1 MENRYSDL
9 VSIIVPI
16 YNVEKY
22 LCRCIDSIIRQTY
35 QKIEIILVDDGST
48 DKSGIIADKYA
59 RMDNRI
65 RVFHKKNGGLS
76 DARNYGIDKAV
87 GEYVMFVDSD
97 DYIDMDMVKILLDN
111 LKNSGADISMSA
123 FYWIYDNEQIIPYKR
138 YGDYTLYESDNKWEM
153 LFTNETT
160 MVVAWNKLYKTDI
173 FDNIRYKVGVLHE
186 DEEIIH
192 KILDRANRICYTD
205 SKLYYYVKRAD
216 SIVSAY
222 SLKRFNDAENAFYN
236 RMMFFDK
243 KKLNLYHKYTMNL
256 YMHYILNHINM
267 IPDNELNNKFRNKY
281 RIKCLKIMI
290 YRLNIL
296 FLRYDRACYQ
306 RVKQFVLFGKV

>member
-22 LCRCIDSIIRQTY
+22 LCRCVDSIIAQTY

-48 DKSGIIADKYA
+48 DKSGSIADKYV
-59 RMDNRI
+59 RIDNRT
-65 RVFHKKNGGLS
+65 RVFHKKNNGPS
-76 DARNYGIDKAV
+76 AARNYGIDKAV
-87 GEYVMFVDSD
+87 GKYIMFVDSD
-97 DYIDMDMVKILLDN
+97 DYIDVDMVEILLDN

-123 FYWIYDNEQIIPYKR
+123 FYWIYENEQIIPFKR
-138 YGDYTLYESDNKWEM
+138 HGDYVLYESDNKWEL

-160 MVVAWNKLYKTDI
+160 MVVPWNKLYKIDI
-173 FDNIRYKVGVLHE
+173 FDNIRYKVGVFYE

-192 KILDRANRICYTD
+192 KILNCANRVCYTD
-205 SKLYYYVKRAD
+205 SKLYYYIKRAG
-216 SIVSAY
+216 SRVSNY
-222 SLKRFNDAENAFYN
+222 SLKGFNDAERAFYN
-236 RMMFFDK
+236 RMVFFNK
-243 KKLNLYHKYTMNL
+243 KKLKLYYKYTMKL
-256 YMHYILNHINM
+256 YINYILNHINM

-281 RIKCLKIMI
+281 RIKCLKIIM

-296 FLRYDRACYQ
+296 FLRYDRICYQ
-306 RVKQFVLFGKV
+306 RVKQFVFFGKI